1 MDELKRRRYVYIVI
15 GICQED
21 SGFAYRIVNET
32 PVYSTLQKA
41 KEEIQRIKQETIQ
54 EASDHGY
61 EVTIDETDNGEGLEI
76 EFETGT
82 TENWN
87 VYKRE
92 IL

>member
-1 MDELKRRRYVYIVI
+1 MDELKRKKYVYFVI
-15 GICQED
+15 GICQEYD
-21 SGFAYRIVNET
+21 GFAYRIVNEQ
-32 PVYSTLQKA
+32 PAYSTLKKA

-54 EASDHGY
+54 EANDNGY
-61 EVTIDETDNGEGLEI
+61 EATIQEVEDGEGLEI

-87 VYKRE
+87 IYKRE

>member
-1 MDELKRRRYVYIVI
+1 MDELKRKKYVYIVI
-15 GICQED
+15 GICQEYD
-21 SGFAYRIVNET
+21 GFAYRIVNET
-32 PVYSTLQKA
+32 PAYGTLSKA

-54 EASDHGY
+54 EASDNGY
-61 EVTIDETDNGEGLEI
+61 EVTIDETDNGEGLEM

-87 VYKRE
+87 IYKRE

>member
-1 MDELKRRRYVYIVI
+1 MYILSLVYVN
-15 GICQED
+15 D
-21 SGFAYRIVNET
+21 GFSYRIVNEQ
-32 PVYSTLQKA
+32 PAYSTLKKA

-54 EASDHGY
+54 EANDNGY
-61 EVTIDETDNGEGLEI
+61 EATIQEVEDGEGLEI

-87 VYKRE
+87 IYKRE

>member
-1 MDELKRRRYVYIVI
+1 MDELKRKKYVYIVI
-15 GICQED
+15 GICQEYD
-21 SGFAYRIVNET
+21 GLAYRIVNET
-32 PVYSTLQKA
+32 PAYGTLRKA
-41 KEEIQRIKQETIQ
+41 KGEIQRIKQETIQ
-54 EASDHGY
+54 EASDNGY
-61 EVTIDETDNGEGLEI
+61 EITIREIDNGEGLEV